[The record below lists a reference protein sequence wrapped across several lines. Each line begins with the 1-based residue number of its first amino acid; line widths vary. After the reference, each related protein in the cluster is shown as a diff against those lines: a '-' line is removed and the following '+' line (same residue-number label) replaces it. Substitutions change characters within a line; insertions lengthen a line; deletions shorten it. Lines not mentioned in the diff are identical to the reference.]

1 MKEDDEPEKLPT
13 FGASLLADESK
24 GAPEAALNPK
34 SKDLDDEIAAS
45 LAKLNLK
52 EDKSP
57 MENNDSFSNLQVAGN
72 AIEDEIAPVATEGDD
87 KKKVDKETEL
97 KISMIQPAEADQS
110 DFVNDKSSF
119 MFSGDGTKTGL
130 VFAT

>member
-13 FGASLLADESK
+13 FGASLLAADDVNK
-24 GAPEAALNPK
+24 GAAEAALNPK
-34 SKDLDDEIAAS
+34 SKDLDDEIAAN

-72 AIEDEIAPVATEGDD
+72 AIEDEISPNVEADDAKKMKGDTETD
-87 KKKVDKETEL
+87 L
-97 KISMIQPAEADQS
+97 KISMI
-110 DFVNDKSSF
+110 
-119 MFSGDGTKTGL
+119 
-130 VFAT
+130 